1 MRPIC
6 RCSYKHIALRN
17 NQELCKEL
25 CKPLHEILPF
35 FSLDKTNKQ
44 KINLTK
50 NLNKSFLVYITWA

>member
-44 KINLTK
+44 TK
-50 NLNKSFLVYITWA
+50 NKPHKNPK